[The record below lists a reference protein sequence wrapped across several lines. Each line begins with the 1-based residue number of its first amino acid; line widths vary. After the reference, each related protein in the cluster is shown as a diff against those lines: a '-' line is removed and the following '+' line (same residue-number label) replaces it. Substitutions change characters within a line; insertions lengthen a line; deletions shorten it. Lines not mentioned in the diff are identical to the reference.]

1 MVNRHELE
9 RHMANSHSNEQV
21 LVEIVPDSN
30 VETNDEVA
38 EDLII
43 DDEEEAEAVVIRVV
57 MVKRKV
63 LWWPAELILEKEVEI
78 EYTVKLL
85 NKTKTRITVTKE
97 SIKPF
102 IVDHSRMDGM
112 KSDWRDAYMKATK
125 IVNKS

>member
-1 MVNRHELE
+1 
-9 RHMANSHSNEQV
+9 
-21 LVEIVPDSN
+21 
-30 VETNDEVA
+30 
-38 EDLII
+38 
-43 DDEEEAEAVVIRVV
+43 

-97 SIKPF
+97 FIKPF

>member
-1 MVNRHELE
+1 MWQELE

-43 DDEEEAEAVVIRVV
+43 DDEEEAEAVVIKVV

-63 LWWPAELILEKEVEI
+63 LWWPAEVIEEKEVEDEI
-78 EYTVKLL
+78 
-85 NKTKTRITVTKE
+85 
-97 SIKPF
+97 
-102 IVDHSRMDGM
+102 HSEASHLDQDQDY
-112 KSDWRDAYMKATK
+112 SH
-125 IVNKS
+125 